1 VSGVFN
7 QLKKLHRCD
16 EYTGRENV
24 QHRIEW
30 MFADDKTGFEDTIT
44 YKQ

>member
-7 QLKKLHRCD
+7 QLKKLYRCE
-16 EYTGRENV
+16 EYTGCENV
-24 QHRIEW
+24 QHRREW
-30 MFADDKTGFEDTIT
+30 MFAADKTGFEDIIT